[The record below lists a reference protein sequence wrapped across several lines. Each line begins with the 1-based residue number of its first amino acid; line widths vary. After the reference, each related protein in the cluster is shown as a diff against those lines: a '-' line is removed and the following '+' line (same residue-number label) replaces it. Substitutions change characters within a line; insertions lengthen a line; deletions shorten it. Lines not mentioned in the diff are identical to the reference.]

1 MSVTVYHSDLS
12 YYVCTVYTGFIL
24 YCPVSL
30 FNLYH
35 TMSVLFIQGL
45 SCIVLSLCCIVLS
58 LCCIVLSLC
67 CIVLSLLY
75 CPVSLLYCPVS
86 LLYCPVSLL
95 YCPVSLLYCPV
106 SLLYCPVSLFNLY
119 HCDHTSY
126 SLNHMTFY
134 DMEMHLIKEDGFQI
148 EHLLFIMSYG
158 YFLAL
163 SCRDRCT
170 SYALI

>member
-30 FNLYH
+30 
-35 TMSVLFIQGL
+35 
-45 SCIVLSLCCIVLS
+45 
-58 LCCIVLSLC
+58 
-67 CIVLSLLY
+67 
-75 CPVSLLYCPVS
+75 
-86 LLYCPVSLL
+86 
-95 YCPVSLLYCPV
+95 LYCPV

-119 HCDHTSY
+119 HCHHTSY

-134 DMEMHLIKEDGFQI
+134 DMKMHLIKEDGFQI

-158 YFLAL
+158 SFLAL